1 MPRTKIP
8 GHCCCRGLTRICIL
22 CVNEKQWQTH
32 TRESIG
38 EGFEKV
44 ASGRIGRTIIG
55 VGGPAVDRKDGIVSG
70 FTSGINQ
77 SGVVI
82 KYVDVRTGKEIAPQ
96 GNASIRP
103 GEQQTL
109 VPIDI
114 PGYTTPASVTQT
126 IKSHTLITF
135 KYVPETYSVTLCYVD
150 ADNNDV
156 VATKTYDATYGA
168 KLIISSFSQD
178 GYRMSRGD
186 TLTVKKSQTVT
197 YKLDRAPGSS
207 SVHSEQSD
215 LAGNQP
221 GQVLS
226 DRTLDSLQDYA
237 LDALNSYR
245 AHYDVSQVS
254 ASSVALNLAK
264 QESRWALEN
273 PSDFA
278 PDPHGNFNNLFQ
290 MLPTFKMTDGKLKY
304 YNQGSEE
311 TNGDGSTIQHITDV
325 DYGADVD
332 QKDNLTFGN
341 VPGSSSNAWTLAD
354 LTSEKQLKLLAADL
368 VKQFGDDGQPAG
380 YDNTTA
386 AQQGASHKIGLMTE
400 QTHNSAGPIEVG
412 FSVYANQD
420 GTLRGYVR
428 SSNANV
434 D

>member
-1 MPRTKIP
+1 MTDLKKWQVA
-8 GHCCCRGLTRICIL
+8 GL
-22 CVNEKQWQTH
+22 
-32 TRESIG
+32 
-38 EGFEKV
+38 
-44 ASGRIGRTIIG
+44 
-55 VGGPAVDRKDGIVSG
+55 VGLSLALGGLAVDGGDGIVSG
-70 FTSGINQ
+70 FTSGISQN
-77 SGVVI
+77 GVVI

-114 PGYTTPASVTQT
+114 PGYQTPASVTQT
-126 IKSHTLITF
+126 IKNHTLITF
-135 KYVPETYSVTLCYVD
+135 KYVPETYSVTLRYLD

-168 KLIISSFSQD
+168 KLIIPSFSQD
-178 GYRMSRGD
+178 GYRMTQGD
-186 TLTVKKSQTVT
+186 TLTVKKSQTIT
-197 YKLDRAPGSS
+197 YKLDHEPTAS
-207 SVHSEQSD
+207 SVHEETNN
-215 LAGNQP
+215 LADNQP

-278 PDPHGNFNNLFQ
+278 TNPHGNFNNLFQ
-290 MLPTFKMTDGKLKY
+290 TLPTFKMADGKLKY

-325 DYGADVD
+325 NYGAVID
-332 QKDNLTFGN
+332 QKDELTFGN
-341 VPGSSSNAWTLAD
+341 VPGSSSDAWTLAD
-354 LTSEKQLKLLAADL
+354 LTSEEQLQLLAADL

-400 QTHNSAGPIEVG
+400 QKDSSAGPIEVG
-412 FSVYANQD
+412 FSVYANPD
-420 GTLRGYVR
+420 GTLRGYVEVLTPTLID
-428 SSNANV
+428 N